1 MTTGTKGNT
10 ENSEI
15 IAFTVSSLGESRIV
29 TVNLEARGHGK
40 YSNGSQVGP
49 LGKEK
54 EQSVSA
60 NAEENV
66 HALQEVCQQC
76 NASKPNQNT
85 AGGVP
90 RCTADQQSACGH
102 WRQLR
107 TVLHRTAQF
116 RSKGSARGKSSL
128 GPKWPAVKNGSQLGG

>member
-66 HALQEVCQQC
+66 HALQEVCQQRVQTQPKHSRRS
-76 NASKPNQNT
+76 SKMHCRSAVGLWSLEAVEDCLAPNR
-85 AGGVP
+85 AVP
-90 RCTADQQSACGH
+90 
-102 WRQLR
+102 
-107 TVLHRTAQF
+107 
-116 RSKGSARGKSSL
+116 
-128 GPKWPAVKNGSQLGG
+128 